1 MTIQIPQ
8 GAKTMQLFDMN
19 IDIPEGKTYI
29 DIDDNF
35 LQNKY
40 NQFMQNN
47 QQQNNFNSQ
56 EELALDGKPMS
67 MYQAPQ
73 VSQNEPQEQ
82 GVWSKINKG
91 LEDFNNL
98 IDPKRMI
105 SEGLDYL
112 SPRVTSGEE
121 GVRQKIED
129 ATNQISGGLLA
140 RNFTSL
146 DNEEQKEIFQI
157 AYDEIKKLGYEPF
170 LEINNGDYKYIGVD
184 KNGKEVEFTPSFRNT
199 LASTKNE
206 LAFSVAGGY
215 AGSLAKTAGQTIA
228 KKALNYFAPS
238 AIGAGSGAVS
248 DLHSQSN
255 NTGIEVSHIDYAK
268 RFGSAAAE
276 DALAG
281 AVVGSAIKGIGKT
294 YKSVG
299 DLISSVKTGAQAGKD
314 MIDGMAVKG
323 GNLGN
328 RVIDKISK
336 TDIPVV
342 GKFTDGGLQNAET
355 IFNNLTKNVE
365 NKKQIDELIAKENPT
380 YLENGKP
387 TIEILKNIVE
397 QGLNKN
403 NPQFI
408 QDSAK
413 RTSAI
418 LKNISNS
425 LQGVPTTQRREVLLK
440 AAQAYPEIGSFLDDV
455 LKADKD
461 ASISFLNMIKGQDEV
476 FKNKTGL
483 NGEFDYK
490 AWQKDNHAYENR
502 INQEYGS
509 AISKLDQL
517 NNGNIVLTSEDLAKL
532 ENFKNNNFLEQD
544 VKNNIQS
551 YLDEIKGKEVSA
563 EQIFGL
569 RTAINKQLNTG
580 NKTYNTKQAYGIVK
594 EILDDALIRNASNK
608 VLAKEILDNANKN
621 FALKENFK
629 ESYLGM
635 MKPQETKEGLTD
647 RLVKGLRNINEDK
660 NLENAFKGM
669 NEQERLAN
677 ETHVMNSLLE
687 KHRIE
692 GVGYDFKSLAKDLED
707 VNFSSKKIKDAKDVI
722 NTYALIYNNNRD
734 LIMTALAS
742 SGKKTNSSIATT
754 IHGVFD
760 RILISGIFARLHALA
775 PFMKSAKEQ
784 ALRNQILDAIKLAKT
799 NKEVISNLKNIKI
812 ADQEQSRIF
821 KDALDNY
828 IKVDKEQNKILKDA
842 LIKEGVIKG
851 DNFFMDK
858 ADPKDNSLRFIGKND
873 KEYTINKDVRN
884 EWMKTFNL
892 KNIDDEYIPNIPK
905 EAKIALK
912 DREIKLT
919 KGSLLKLIEKD
930 RIKYIP
936 HIKETLESPQA
947 ILKDKDDFIFIKNI
961 DNQTYFTSI
970 GKDYETH
977 LTIISNSP
985 KKQNNIRNKI
995 KNAEVVYY
1003 NNARALP
1010 TSRAS
1015 SETNQVS
1022 FSDKHSTQA
1031 KHKESL
1037 EKYNRNFYLKHYK
1050 DFIDK
1055 SENKK
1060 IFFKY
1065 NFGDFLDIK
1074 KLEKSLEKY
1083 KESKPQEIKYKEL
1096 KRGYILDDL
1105 LNVDED
1111 VSYAVVNKDDLK
1123 PSLTRSL
1130 SQFRNKHSNS
1140 TISDI
1145 RNSFNEREHFKESSN
1160 FDGIPTITK
1169 DGLVIAGNHRTT
1181 AIRDLKGEN
1190 LARYIKQAKRV
1201 YGEDVFKGFDENKAM
1216 IVRILDKNDD
1226 DTIIRLSK
1234 LSNDGR
1240 LSDESE
1246 KLQALGAKYKE
1257 KLLKIENSKINTE
1270 KELMNF
1276 LGSRDILE
1284 SKRALLDHLMPN
1296 INDALLSWER
1306 RSGGDTEFSKILN
1319 DNALNLLHLKQA
1331 LNKNKVFKDNGN
1343 NFFSLF
1349 KRAIESINQSNVY
1362 KNNNELYDIIKKYTE
1377 PSLNFE
1383 KEFISSNKDLQADI
1397 LGFIIKYND
1406 TLTNPSEA
1414 FGNKI
1419 KKAIEFIYDNDSF
1432 SLFNNIK
1439 LSNYDVLNQMLNINI
1454 TNSIKYQELLNK
1466 AIDNLSDEK
1475 NIIKKLNENI
1485 KNKKSVKQR
1494 LDEKIQDDK
1503 KAREDILKRYD
1514 NFLKENKDNKLDF
1527 LDKMNLNTIEYNLTR
1542 QMIVNAKESTNKG
1555 VKKDIP
1561 SDLRGKIEKELN
1573 IQPLK
1578 EFGENYT
1585 EYYHDGKGALQ
1596 KLLIEKQGQVAGAF
1610 HRKDLGDIDLV
1621 WGEVTDKIKH
1631 KGYGLAHIID
1641 KHPEL
1646 DLKLISDIVDKGKL
1660 NNQNNIRY
1668 RIEYKNYIIGLSS
1681 EYKKGNKRTFI
1692 ITAFERYKG

>member
-1 MTIQIPQ
+1 
-8 GAKTMQLFDMN
+8 MN
-19 IDIPEGKTYI
+19 IREFLLEKPQENNIISFLQDGASQSENQNTSEYLSNLKNEVINDFYKNKDKYAKEYEKYNFKDQNLTNPMGNISEYKRDLYDYNKNPSMNADDLSNYI
-29 DIDDNF
+29 LDKQSKFNASKPIFADDNEVVR
-35 LQNKY
+35 KS
-40 NQFMQNN
+40 NQFMRDLGD
-47 QQQNNFNSQ
+47 
-56 EELALDGKPMS
+56 ELQKSGRGRLLQDDDGS
-67 MYQAPQ
+67 YWVQ
-73 VSQNEPQEQ
+73 
-82 GVWSKINKG
+82 
-91 LEDFNNL
+91 D
-98 IDPKRMI
+98 
-105 SEGLDYL
+105 
-112 SPRVTSGEE
+112 
-121 GVRQKIED
+121 
-129 ATNQISGGLLA
+129 
-140 RNFTSL
+140 
-146 DNEEQKEIFQI
+146 
-157 AYDEIKKLGYEPF
+157 
-170 LEINNGDYKYIGVD
+170 NNGNYSKVQGSTMGDLYRGLRDNGASMALGTAGAIGGTMLGGGV
-184 KNGKEVEFTPSFRNT
+184 GM
-199 LASTKNE
+199 
-206 LAFSVAGGY
+206 VAGG
-215 AGSLAKTAGQTIA
+215 ALGASL
-228 KKALNYFAPS
+228 
-238 AIGAGSGAVS
+238 GAGYDYYGNTKDTNQDMNLKEALMLMGENAGLSLIGDVAFAGVAKGARA
-248 DLHSQSN
+248 LK
-255 NTGIEVSHIDYAK
+255 NTYNMA
-268 RFGSAAAE
+268 
-276 DALAG
+276 
-281 AVVGSAIKGIGKT
+281 
-294 YKSVG
+294 
-299 DLISSVKTGAQAGKD
+299 KTGAQAGKD

-425 LQGVPTTQRREVLLK
+425 LQGMPTTHRREVLLK

-502 INQEYGS
+502 IKQEYGS
-509 AISKLDQL
+509 AISKLDEL
-517 NNGNIVLTSEDLAKL
+517 NNGKIVLTSEDLAKL

-594 EILDDALIRNASNK
+594 EILDDALIRNASDK

-629 ESYLGM
+629 ESYLGI
-635 MKPQETKEGLTD
+635 MKSQETKEGLAD

-677 ETHVMNSLLE
+677 ETHAMNSLLE

-722 NTYALIYNNNRD
+722 NAYALIYNNNRD

-742 SGKKTNSSIATT
+742 SGKKTNSSMATT
-754 IHGVFD
+754 IQGVFD

-775 PFMKSAKEQ
+775 PFVKSAKEQ

-858 ADPKDNSLRFIGKND
+858 ADPKDNSLRFIGKNG

-985 KKQNNIRNKI
+985 KKQNNIKNKM

-1015 SETNQVS
+1015 SETKQVS
-1022 FSDKHSTQA
+1022 FSNENSTQA
-1031 KHKESL
+1031 KP
-1037 EKYNRNFYLKHYK
+1037 
-1050 DFIDK
+1050 
-1055 SENKK
+1055 KK
-1060 IFFKY
+1060 
-1065 NFGDFLDIK
+1065 NLMDDIK
-1074 KLEKSLEKY
+1074 
-1083 KESKPQEIKYKEL
+1083 
-1096 KRGYILDDL
+1096 
-1105 LNVDED
+1105 
-1111 VSYAVVNKDDLK
+1111 
-1123 PSLTRSL
+1123 
-1130 SQFRNKHSNS
+1130 
-1140 TISDI
+1140 
-1145 RNSFNEREHFKESSN
+1145 
-1160 FDGIPTITK
+1160 
-1169 DGLVIAGNHRTT
+1169 
-1181 AIRDLKGEN
+1181 EN
-1190 LARYIKQAKRV
+1190 I
-1201 YGEDVFKGFDENKAM
+1201 
-1216 IVRILDKNDD
+1216 
-1226 DTIIRLSK
+1226 
-1234 LSNDGR
+1234 
-1240 LSDESE
+1240 
-1246 KLQALGAKYKE
+1246 
-1257 KLLKIENSKINTE
+1257 
-1270 KELMNF
+1270 
-1276 LGSRDILE
+1276 
-1284 SKRALLDHLMPN
+1284 
-1296 INDALLSWER
+1296 
-1306 RSGGDTEFSKILN
+1306 
-1319 DNALNLLHLKQA
+1319 
-1331 LNKNKVFKDNGN
+1331 KNKEV
-1343 NFFSLF
+1343 
-1349 KRAIESINQSNVY
+1349 
-1362 KNNNELYDIIKKYTE
+1362 KK
-1377 PSLNFE
+1377 
-1383 KEFISSNKDLQADI
+1383 
-1397 LGFIIKYND
+1397 
-1406 TLTNPSEA
+1406 
-1414 FGNKI
+1414 
-1419 KKAIEFIYDNDSF
+1419 
-1432 SLFNNIK
+1432 
-1439 LSNYDVLNQMLNINI
+1439 
-1454 TNSIKYQELLNK
+1454 
-1466 AIDNLSDEK
+1466 
-1475 NIIKKLNENI
+1475 

-1494 LDEKIQDDK
+1494 LDEKIQNDK
-1503 KAREDILKRYD
+1503 KASEDILKRYD
-1514 NFLKENKDNKLDF
+1514 NFLKENKDYNLDF
-1527 LDKMNLNTIEYNLTR
+1527 LDNMNLNTVEYNLTR
-1542 QMIVNAKESTNKG
+1542 QMIINAKESTNKG

-1561 SDLRGKIEKELN
+1561 SALRGKIEQELN

-1578 EFGENYT
+1578 EFGENYA
-1585 EYYHDGKGALQ
+1585 EYYHDVKGALQ

-1681 EYKKGNKRTFI
+1681 EYKGNKRTFI

>member
-1 MTIQIPQ
+1 
-8 GAKTMQLFDMN
+8 MN
-19 IDIPEGKTYI
+19 IREFLLEKPQENNIISFLQDGASQSENQNTSEYLSNLKNEVINDFYKNKDKYAKEYEKHNIKDQILTNPLGYI
-29 DIDDNF
+29 GEYKRDLYDYNKNPSMNADDLSDYILDKQSKFNSSKPIFADDNEVVR
-35 LQNKY
+35 KS
-40 NQFMQNN
+40 NQFMRDLGD
-47 QQQNNFNSQ
+47 
-56 EELALDGKPMS
+56 ELQKSGRGRLLQDDDGS
-67 MYQAPQ
+67 YWVQ
-73 VSQNEPQEQ
+73 
-82 GVWSKINKG
+82 
-91 LEDFNNL
+91 D
-98 IDPKRMI
+98 
-105 SEGLDYL
+105 
-112 SPRVTSGEE
+112 
-121 GVRQKIED
+121 
-129 ATNQISGGLLA
+129 
-140 RNFTSL
+140 
-146 DNEEQKEIFQI
+146 
-157 AYDEIKKLGYEPF
+157 
-170 LEINNGDYKYIGVD
+170 NNGNYSKVQGSTMGNLYRGIRDNGTSVALGTAGAIG
-184 KNGKEVEFTPSFRNT
+184 GTMLGGGFGM
-199 LASTKNE
+199 
-206 LAFSVAGGY
+206 VAGG
-215 AGSLAKTAGQTIA
+215 ALGASL
-228 KKALNYFAPS
+228 
-238 AIGAGSGAVS
+238 GAGYDYYGNTKDTNQDMNLKEALMLMGENAGLSLIGDAAFAGVAKGARA
-248 DLHSQSN
+248 LK
-255 NTGIEVSHIDYAK
+255 NTYNMA
-268 RFGSAAAE
+268 
-276 DALAG
+276 
-281 AVVGSAIKGIGKT
+281 
-294 YKSVG
+294 
-299 DLISSVKTGAQAGKD
+299 KTGARAGKD

-328 RVIDKISK
+328 RVIDKITQK
-336 TDIPVV
+336 DIPMI

-387 TIEILKNIVE
+387 TIEILKNFVE

-418 LKNISNS
+418 LKNISNA
-425 LQGVPTTQRREVLLK
+425 LQGVPTTQRREILLK
-440 AAQAYPEIGSFLDDV
+440 SAQAYPEIGSFLDDV
-455 LKADKD
+455 LKADRD

-483 NGEFDYK
+483 KGEFDYK

-502 INQEYGS
+502 IKQEYGS
-509 AISKLDQL
+509 AISKLDEL
-517 NNGNIVLTSEDLAKL
+517 NNGKIVLTSEDLAKL

-580 NKTYNTKQAYGIVK
+580 NKTYNTKQAYRIVK
-594 EILDDALIRNASNK
+594 EILDDALIRNASDK

-635 MKPQETKEGLTD
+635 MKPQETKEGLTH

-677 ETHVMNSLLE
+677 ETHTMNALLE

-707 VNFSSKKIKDAKDVI
+707 VEFSSKKIKDAKDVI

-754 IHGVFD
+754 IQGVFD

-775 PFMKSAKEQ
+775 PFVKSAKEQ

-858 ADPKDNSLRFIGKND
+858 ADPKDNSLRFIGKNG

-947 ILKDKDDFIFIKNI
+947 ILKDKDDFVFIKNI

-985 KKQNNIRNKI
+985 KKQNNIKNKM

-1015 SETNQVS
+1015 SETKQVS
-1022 FSDKHSTQA
+1022 FSNENSTQA
-1031 KHKESL
+1031 KP
-1037 EKYNRNFYLKHYK
+1037 
-1050 DFIDK
+1050 
-1055 SENKK
+1055 KK
-1060 IFFKY
+1060 
-1065 NFGDFLDIK
+1065 NLMDDIK
-1074 KLEKSLEKY
+1074 
-1083 KESKPQEIKYKEL
+1083 
-1096 KRGYILDDL
+1096 
-1105 LNVDED
+1105 
-1111 VSYAVVNKDDLK
+1111 
-1123 PSLTRSL
+1123 
-1130 SQFRNKHSNS
+1130 
-1140 TISDI
+1140 
-1145 RNSFNEREHFKESSN
+1145 
-1160 FDGIPTITK
+1160 
-1169 DGLVIAGNHRTT
+1169 
-1181 AIRDLKGEN
+1181 EN
-1190 LARYIKQAKRV
+1190 I
-1201 YGEDVFKGFDENKAM
+1201 
-1216 IVRILDKNDD
+1216 
-1226 DTIIRLSK
+1226 
-1234 LSNDGR
+1234 
-1240 LSDESE
+1240 
-1246 KLQALGAKYKE
+1246 
-1257 KLLKIENSKINTE
+1257 
-1270 KELMNF
+1270 
-1276 LGSRDILE
+1276 
-1284 SKRALLDHLMPN
+1284 
-1296 INDALLSWER
+1296 
-1306 RSGGDTEFSKILN
+1306 
-1319 DNALNLLHLKQA
+1319 
-1331 LNKNKVFKDNGN
+1331 KNKEV
-1343 NFFSLF
+1343 
-1349 KRAIESINQSNVY
+1349 
-1362 KNNNELYDIIKKYTE
+1362 KK
-1377 PSLNFE
+1377 
-1383 KEFISSNKDLQADI
+1383 
-1397 LGFIIKYND
+1397 
-1406 TLTNPSEA
+1406 
-1414 FGNKI
+1414 
-1419 KKAIEFIYDNDSF
+1419 
-1432 SLFNNIK
+1432 
-1439 LSNYDVLNQMLNINI
+1439 
-1454 TNSIKYQELLNK
+1454 
-1466 AIDNLSDEK
+1466 
-1475 NIIKKLNENI
+1475 

-1494 LDEKIQDDK
+1494 LDEKIQNDK
-1503 KAREDILKRYD
+1503 KASEDILKRYD
-1514 NFLKENKDNKLDF
+1514 NFLKENKDYNLDF
-1527 LDKMNLNTIEYNLTR
+1527 LDNMNLNTVEYNLTR
-1542 QMIVNAKESTNKG
+1542 QMIINAKESTNKG

-1561 SDLRGKIEKELN
+1561 SALRGKIEQELN

-1578 EFGENYT
+1578 EFGENYA

-1621 WGEVTDKIKH
+1621 WGD
-1631 KGYGLAHIID
+1631 G
-1641 KHPEL
+1641 
-1646 DLKLISDIVDKGKL
+1646 
-1660 NNQNNIRY
+1660 NF
-1668 RIEYKNYIIGLSS
+1668 GLSHIVNRR
-1681 EYKKGNKRTFI
+1681 EEDFIKQGLNKIEAKNKALNFIKEIENIINNGNVKKGNNRAFIEVKNSRVMVALDYKGKDKKWI
-1692 ITAFERYKG
+1692 ITAYNFY

>member
-1 MTIQIPQ
+1 
-8 GAKTMQLFDMN
+8 MN
-19 IDIPEGKTYI
+19 IREFLLEKPQENNIISFLQDGASQSENQNTSEYLSNLKNEVINDFYKNKDKYDKEYEKYNIKDQNLTNPLGYI
-29 DIDDNF
+29 GEYKRDLYDYNKNPSMNADDLSNYILDKQSKFNASKPIFADDNEVVR
-35 LQNKY
+35 KS
-40 NQFMQNN
+40 NQFMRDLGD
-47 QQQNNFNSQ
+47 
-56 EELALDGKPMS
+56 ELQKSGRGRLLQDDDGS
-67 MYQAPQ
+67 YWVQ
-73 VSQNEPQEQ
+73 
-82 GVWSKINKG
+82 
-91 LEDFNNL
+91 D
-98 IDPKRMI
+98 
-105 SEGLDYL
+105 
-112 SPRVTSGEE
+112 
-121 GVRQKIED
+121 
-129 ATNQISGGLLA
+129 
-140 RNFTSL
+140 
-146 DNEEQKEIFQI
+146 
-157 AYDEIKKLGYEPF
+157 
-170 LEINNGDYKYIGVD
+170 NNGNYSKVQGNTMGDLYRGLRDNGASMALGTAGAIGGTMLGGGV
-184 KNGKEVEFTPSFRNT
+184 GM
-199 LASTKNE
+199 
-206 LAFSVAGGY
+206 VAGG
-215 AGSLAKTAGQTIA
+215 ALGASL
-228 KKALNYFAPS
+228 
-238 AIGAGSGAVS
+238 GAGYDYYGNTKDTNQDMNLKEALMLMGENAGLSLIGDAAFAGVAKGARA
-248 DLHSQSN
+248 LK
-255 NTGIEVSHIDYAK
+255 NTYNMA
-268 RFGSAAAE
+268 
-276 DALAG
+276 
-281 AVVGSAIKGIGKT
+281 
-294 YKSVG
+294 
-299 DLISSVKTGAQAGKD
+299 KTGAQAGKD

-328 RVIDKISK
+328 RVIDKITQK
-336 TDIPVV
+336 DIPMI

-418 LKNISNS
+418 LKSISNS
-425 LQGVPTTQRREVLLK
+425 LQGMPTTQRREVLLK

-509 AISKLDQL
+509 AISKLDEL
-517 NNGNIVLTSEDLAKL
+517 NNGKIVLTSEDLAKL
-532 ENFKNNNFLEQD
+532 ENFKNNNFLDQD

-580 NKTYNTKQAYGIVK
+580 NKTYNTKQAYEIIK
-594 EILDDALIRNASNK
+594 EILDNALIRNTSNRE
-608 VLAKEILDNANKN
+608 LAKEVLNNANKN

-742 SGKKTNSSIATT
+742 SGKKTNSSMATT
-754 IHGVFD
+754 IQGVFD

-775 PFMKSAKEQ
+775 PFVKSAKEQ

-858 ADPKDNSLRFIGKND
+858 ADPSKAKSDLNVKISVSPNVRNLAKLTNDEIIADLEYLANKHKEMFKKPSDVFKLIKEIKVNPTFFYKNNRIDIALIAKRLNDNKLGKLGVNKNTGEVRHITKVKEKDLARLEKVSKKNTKENVGIIQTFIQPGSKNENSLNG
-873 KEYTINKDVRN
+873 
-884 EWMKTFNL
+884 L
-892 KNIDDEYIPNIPK
+892 PN
-905 EAKIALK
+905 
-912 DREIKLT
+912 
-919 KGSLLKLIEKD
+919 
-930 RIKYIP
+930 
-936 HIKETLESPQA
+936 
-947 ILKDKDDFIFIKNI
+947 
-961 DNQTYFTSI
+961 
-970 GKDYETH
+970 
-977 LTIISNSP
+977 ISNSTQTKP
-985 KKQNNIRNKI
+985 K
-995 KNAEVVYY
+995 
-1003 NNARALP
+1003 
-1010 TSRAS
+1010 
-1015 SETNQVS
+1015 TNLM
-1022 FSDKHSTQA
+1022 D
-1031 KHKESL
+1031 
-1037 EKYNRNFYLKHYK
+1037 
-1050 DFIDK
+1050 
-1055 SENKK
+1055 
-1060 IFFKY
+1060 
-1065 NFGDFLDIK
+1065 DIK
-1074 KLEKSLEKY
+1074 K
-1083 KESKPQEIKYKEL
+1083 
-1096 KRGYILDDL
+1096 
-1105 LNVDED
+1105 
-1111 VSYAVVNKDDLK
+1111 
-1123 PSLTRSL
+1123 
-1130 SQFRNKHSNS
+1130 
-1140 TISDI
+1140 
-1145 RNSFNEREHFKESSN
+1145 
-1160 FDGIPTITK
+1160 
-1169 DGLVIAGNHRTT
+1169 
-1181 AIRDLKGEN
+1181 
-1190 LARYIKQAKRV
+1190 
-1201 YGEDVFKGFDENKAM
+1201 
-1216 IVRILDKNDD
+1216 
-1226 DTIIRLSK
+1226 
-1234 LSNDGR
+1234 
-1240 LSDESE
+1240 
-1246 KLQALGAKYKE
+1246 
-1257 KLLKIENSKINTE
+1257 
-1270 KELMNF
+1270 
-1276 LGSRDILE
+1276 
-1284 SKRALLDHLMPN
+1284 
-1296 INDALLSWER
+1296 
-1306 RSGGDTEFSKILN
+1306 
-1319 DNALNLLHLKQA
+1319 
-1331 LNKNKVFKDNGN
+1331 
-1343 NFFSLF
+1343 
-1349 KRAIESINQSNVY
+1349 
-1362 KNNNELYDIIKKYTE
+1362 
-1377 PSLNFE
+1377 
-1383 KEFISSNKDLQADI
+1383 
-1397 LGFIIKYND
+1397 
-1406 TLTNPSEA
+1406 
-1414 FGNKI
+1414 
-1419 KKAIEFIYDNDSF
+1419 
-1432 SLFNNIK
+1432 NIK
-1439 LSNYDVLNQMLNINI
+1439 AKEV
-1454 TNSIKYQELLNK
+1454 
-1466 AIDNLSDEK
+1466 
-1475 NIIKKLNENI
+1475 KK
-1485 KNKKSVKQR
+1485 KNKKSVKQS
-1494 LDEKIQDDK
+1494 LDEKIQNDK
-1503 KAREDILKRYD
+1503 KASEDILKRYD
-1514 NFLKENKDNKLDF
+1514 NFLKENKDYNFDF
-1527 LDKMNLNTIEYNLTR
+1527 LDNMNLNTVEYNLTR
-1542 QMIVNAKESTNKG
+1542 QMIINAKESTNKG

-1561 SDLRGKIEKELN
+1561 SALRGKIEKELN

-1578 EFGENYT
+1578 EFGENYA

-1681 EYKKGNKRTFI
+1681 EYKGNKRTFI

>member
-1 MTIQIPQ
+1 
-8 GAKTMQLFDMN
+8 MN
-19 IDIPEGKTYI
+19 IREFLLEKPQENNIISFLQDGASQSENQNTSEYLSNLKNEVINDFYKNKDKYAKEYEKYNFKDQNLTNPMGNISEYKRDLYAYNKNPSMNADDLSNYI
-29 DIDDNF
+29 LDKQSKFNASKPIFADDNEVAR
-35 LQNKY
+35 KS
-40 NQFMQNN
+40 NQFMRDLGD
-47 QQQNNFNSQ
+47 
-56 EELALDGKPMS
+56 ELQKSGRGRLLQDDDGS
-67 MYQAPQ
+67 YWVQ
-73 VSQNEPQEQ
+73 
-82 GVWSKINKG
+82 
-91 LEDFNNL
+91 D
-98 IDPKRMI
+98 
-105 SEGLDYL
+105 
-112 SPRVTSGEE
+112 
-121 GVRQKIED
+121 
-129 ATNQISGGLLA
+129 
-140 RNFTSL
+140 
-146 DNEEQKEIFQI
+146 
-157 AYDEIKKLGYEPF
+157 
-170 LEINNGDYKYIGVD
+170 NNGNYSKVQGSTMGDLYRGLRDNGASMALGTAGAIGGTMLGGGV
-184 KNGKEVEFTPSFRNT
+184 GM
-199 LASTKNE
+199 
-206 LAFSVAGGY
+206 VAGG
-215 AGSLAKTAGQTIA
+215 ALGASL
-228 KKALNYFAPS
+228 
-238 AIGAGSGAVS
+238 GAGYDYYGNTKDTNQDMNLKEAIMLMGENAGLSLIGDAAFAGVAKGARA
-248 DLHSQSN
+248 LK
-255 NTGIEVSHIDYAK
+255 NTYNMA
-268 RFGSAAAE
+268 
-276 DALAG
+276 
-281 AVVGSAIKGIGKT
+281 
-294 YKSVG
+294 
-299 DLISSVKTGAQAGKD
+299 KTGAQAGKD

-328 RVIDKISK
+328 RVIDKITQK
-336 TDIPVV
+336 DIPMI

-418 LKNISNS
+418 LKSISNS
-425 LQGVPTTQRREVLLK
+425 LQGMPTTQRREVLLK

-509 AISKLDQL
+509 AISKLDEL

-707 VNFSSKKIKDAKDVI
+707 VNFSSKKIKDAKDII

-858 ADPKDNSLRFIGKND
+858 ADPSKAKSDLNVKISVSPNVRNLAKLTNDEIIADLEYLANKHKEMFKKPSDVFKLIKEIKVNPTFFYKNNRIDIALIAKRLNDNKLGKLGVNKNTGEVRHITKVKEKDLARLEKVSKKNTKENVGIIQTFIQPGSKNENSLNG
-873 KEYTINKDVRN
+873 
-884 EWMKTFNL
+884 L
-892 KNIDDEYIPNIPK
+892 PN
-905 EAKIALK
+905 
-912 DREIKLT
+912 
-919 KGSLLKLIEKD
+919 
-930 RIKYIP
+930 
-936 HIKETLESPQA
+936 
-947 ILKDKDDFIFIKNI
+947 
-961 DNQTYFTSI
+961 
-970 GKDYETH
+970 
-977 LTIISNSP
+977 ISNSTQTKP
-985 KKQNNIRNKI
+985 K
-995 KNAEVVYY
+995 
-1003 NNARALP
+1003 
-1010 TSRAS
+1010 
-1015 SETNQVS
+1015 TNLM
-1022 FSDKHSTQA
+1022 D
-1031 KHKESL
+1031 
-1037 EKYNRNFYLKHYK
+1037 
-1050 DFIDK
+1050 
-1055 SENKK
+1055 
-1060 IFFKY
+1060 
-1065 NFGDFLDIK
+1065 DIK
-1074 KLEKSLEKY
+1074 K
-1083 KESKPQEIKYKEL
+1083 
-1096 KRGYILDDL
+1096 
-1105 LNVDED
+1105 
-1111 VSYAVVNKDDLK
+1111 
-1123 PSLTRSL
+1123 
-1130 SQFRNKHSNS
+1130 
-1140 TISDI
+1140 
-1145 RNSFNEREHFKESSN
+1145 
-1160 FDGIPTITK
+1160 
-1169 DGLVIAGNHRTT
+1169 
-1181 AIRDLKGEN
+1181 
-1190 LARYIKQAKRV
+1190 
-1201 YGEDVFKGFDENKAM
+1201 
-1216 IVRILDKNDD
+1216 
-1226 DTIIRLSK
+1226 
-1234 LSNDGR
+1234 
-1240 LSDESE
+1240 
-1246 KLQALGAKYKE
+1246 
-1257 KLLKIENSKINTE
+1257 
-1270 KELMNF
+1270 
-1276 LGSRDILE
+1276 
-1284 SKRALLDHLMPN
+1284 
-1296 INDALLSWER
+1296 
-1306 RSGGDTEFSKILN
+1306 
-1319 DNALNLLHLKQA
+1319 
-1331 LNKNKVFKDNGN
+1331 
-1343 NFFSLF
+1343 
-1349 KRAIESINQSNVY
+1349 
-1362 KNNNELYDIIKKYTE
+1362 
-1377 PSLNFE
+1377 
-1383 KEFISSNKDLQADI
+1383 
-1397 LGFIIKYND
+1397 
-1406 TLTNPSEA
+1406 
-1414 FGNKI
+1414 
-1419 KKAIEFIYDNDSF
+1419 
-1432 SLFNNIK
+1432 NIK
-1439 LSNYDVLNQMLNINI
+1439 AKEV
-1454 TNSIKYQELLNK
+1454 
-1466 AIDNLSDEK
+1466 
-1475 NIIKKLNENI
+1475 KK
-1485 KNKKSVKQR
+1485 KNKKSVKQS
-1494 LDEKIQDDK
+1494 LDEKIQNDK
-1503 KAREDILKRYD
+1503 KASEDILKRYD
-1514 NFLKENKDNKLDF
+1514 NFLKENKDYNFDF
-1527 LDKMNLNTIEYNLTR
+1527 LDNMNLNTVEYNLTR
-1542 QMIVNAKESTNKG
+1542 QMIINAKESTNKG

-1561 SDLRGKIEKELN
+1561 SALRGKIEQELN

-1578 EFGENYT
+1578 EFGENYA

-1621 WGEVTDKIKH
+1621 WGD
-1631 KGYGLAHIID
+1631 G
-1641 KHPEL
+1641 
-1646 DLKLISDIVDKGKL
+1646 
-1660 NNQNNIRY
+1660 NF
-1668 RIEYKNYIIGLSS
+1668 GLSHIVNRREEDFIKQGLNKIEAKNKALNFIKEMENIINNGS
-1681 EYKKGNKRTFI
+1681 VKKGNNRAFIDIKNNRVMVALDYKGKDKKWI
-1692 ITAFERYKG
+1692 ITAYNFY

>member
-112 SPRVTSGEE
+112 SPKVTSGEE
-121 GVRQKIED
+121 GARQKIED

-146 DNEEQKEIFQI
+146 DNEEQKQIFQI

-184 KNGKEVEFTPSFRNT
+184 KNGKEVDFTPSFRNT

-238 AIGAGSGAVS
+238 AIGAGSGAMA

-255 NTGIEVSHIDYAK
+255 NTGIEASYMDYAK

-418 LKNISNS
+418 LKNISNA
-425 LQGVPTTQRREVLLK
+425 LQGVPTTQRREILLK
-440 AAQAYPEIGSFLDDV
+440 SAQAYPEIGSFLDDV

-461 ASISFLNMIKGQDEV
+461 ASISFLNIIKEQDEV

-483 NGEFDYK
+483 NGEFDVK
-490 AWQKDNHAYENR
+490 AWQKDNSSYKKR
-502 INQEYGS
+502 INNEYAQ
-509 AISKLDQL
+509 AIKSIDEL
-517 NNGNIVLTSEDLAKL
+517 NNGSIRLSKEGLAKI
-532 ENFKNNNFLEQD
+532 EEFKNNNFLEQD
-544 VKNNIQS
+544 IKTNIS
-551 YLDEIKGKEVSA
+551 SFLEDAIDKDLSA
-563 EQIFGL
+563 EQIFNL
-569 RTAINKQLNTG
+569 RSAINKQLATG
-580 NKTYNTKQAYGIVK
+580 NKTYNTKEAYRLVK
-594 EILDDALIRNASNK
+594 DTLDETMIKNASDK
-608 VLAKEILDNANKN
+608 ELAKKILEDANKN
-621 FALKENFK
+621 YALKENFNN
-629 ESYLGM
+629 SYLG
-635 MKPQETKEGLTD
+635 KIKDQETPEALAQRIANGA
-647 RLVKGLRNINEDK
+647 RNINEDK
-660 NLENAFKGM
+660 DLKRAFEGM
-669 NEQERLAN
+669 NEAERKAN
-677 ETHVMNSLLE
+677 EKHAFNALLA

-692 GVGYDFKSLAKDLED
+692 DIGYDFKNLVKDMDNVEFVSKDLKYAKEV
-707 VNFSSKKIKDAKDVI
+707 VNVYAKI
-722 NTYALIYNNNRD
+722 YQNNKD

-754 IHGVFD
+754 ISGVFD
-760 RILISGIFARLHALA
+760 RILISGVFARIHALV

-784 ALRNQILDAIKLAKT
+784 ALRNQILDALKLAKT

-812 ADQEQSRIF
+812 ADKEQSRIF

-858 ADPKDNSLRFIGKND
+858 ADPSKAKSDLNVKISVSPNVRNLAKLTNDEIIADLEYLANKHNEMFKKPSDVFKLIKEIKENPTFFYKNNRMDIALIAKRLNDNKLGKLGVNKDTGEVRHVTKVKEKDLTRLEKVSKKNTKENVGIIQTFIQPGSKNDNSLNGLPNNPNSTQTKPKKNLMED
-873 KEYTINKDVRN
+873 IKE
-884 EWMKTFNL
+884 
-892 KNIDDEYIPNIPK
+892 NI
-905 EAKIALK
+905 EAK
-912 DREIKLT
+912 EV
-919 KGSLLKLIEKD
+919 EK
-930 RIKYIP
+930 
-936 HIKETLESPQA
+936 
-947 ILKDKDDFIFIKNI
+947 
-961 DNQTYFTSI
+961 
-970 GKDYETH
+970 
-977 LTIISNSP
+977 
-985 KKQNNIRNKI
+985 
-995 KNAEVVYY
+995 
-1003 NNARALP
+1003 
-1010 TSRAS
+1010 
-1015 SETNQVS
+1015 
-1022 FSDKHSTQA
+1022 
-1031 KHKESL
+1031 
-1037 EKYNRNFYLKHYK
+1037 
-1050 DFIDK
+1050 
-1055 SENKK
+1055 
-1060 IFFKY
+1060 
-1065 NFGDFLDIK
+1065 
-1074 KLEKSLEKY
+1074 
-1083 KESKPQEIKYKEL
+1083 
-1096 KRGYILDDL
+1096 
-1105 LNVDED
+1105 
-1111 VSYAVVNKDDLK
+1111 
-1123 PSLTRSL
+1123 
-1130 SQFRNKHSNS
+1130 
-1140 TISDI
+1140 
-1145 RNSFNEREHFKESSN
+1145 
-1160 FDGIPTITK
+1160 
-1169 DGLVIAGNHRTT
+1169 
-1181 AIRDLKGEN
+1181 
-1190 LARYIKQAKRV
+1190 
-1201 YGEDVFKGFDENKAM
+1201 
-1216 IVRILDKNDD
+1216 
-1226 DTIIRLSK
+1226 
-1234 LSNDGR
+1234 
-1240 LSDESE
+1240 
-1246 KLQALGAKYKE
+1246 
-1257 KLLKIENSKINTE
+1257 
-1270 KELMNF
+1270 
-1276 LGSRDILE
+1276 
-1284 SKRALLDHLMPN
+1284 
-1296 INDALLSWER
+1296 
-1306 RSGGDTEFSKILN
+1306 
-1319 DNALNLLHLKQA
+1319 
-1331 LNKNKVFKDNGN
+1331 
-1343 NFFSLF
+1343 
-1349 KRAIESINQSNVY
+1349 
-1362 KNNNELYDIIKKYTE
+1362 
-1377 PSLNFE
+1377 
-1383 KEFISSNKDLQADI
+1383 
-1397 LGFIIKYND
+1397 
-1406 TLTNPSEA
+1406 
-1414 FGNKI
+1414 
-1419 KKAIEFIYDNDSF
+1419 
-1432 SLFNNIK
+1432 
-1439 LSNYDVLNQMLNINI
+1439 
-1454 TNSIKYQELLNK
+1454 
-1466 AIDNLSDEK
+1466 
-1475 NIIKKLNENI
+1475 

-1494 LDEKIQDDK
+1494 IDEKIQNDK
-1503 KAREDILKRYD
+1503 KASEERIEKIKQVIARKQKIDKVRDKKNNREIAGKIGTYTLK
-1514 NFLKENKDNKLDF
+1514 NLIKLKERSEDNK
-1527 LDKMNLNTIEYNLTR
+1527 N
-1542 QMIVNAKESTNKG
+1542 
-1555 VKKDIP
+1555 
-1561 SDLRGKIEKELN
+1561 
-1573 IQPLK
+1573 
-1578 EFGENYT
+1578 
-1585 EYYHDGKGALQ
+1585 
-1596 KLLIEKQGQVAGAF
+1596 
-1610 HRKDLGDIDLV
+1610 
-1621 WGEVTDKIKH
+1621 
-1631 KGYGLAHIID
+1631 
-1641 KHPEL
+1641 
-1646 DLKLISDIVDKGKL
+1646 
-1660 NNQNNIRY
+1660 
-1668 RIEYKNYIIGLSS
+1668 
-1681 EYKKGNKRTFI
+1681 
-1692 ITAFERYKG
+1692 

>member
-1 MTIQIPQ
+1 
-8 GAKTMQLFDMN
+8 MN
-19 IDIPEGKTYI
+19 IREFLLEKPQENNIISFLQDGASQSENQNTSEYLSNLKNEVINDFYKNKDKYAKEYEKYNFKDQNLTNPMGNISEYKRDLYDYNKNPSMNADDLSNYI
-29 DIDDNF
+29 LDKQSKFNASKPIFADDNEVAR
-35 LQNKY
+35 KS
-40 NQFMQNN
+40 NQFMRDLGD
-47 QQQNNFNSQ
+47 
-56 EELALDGKPMS
+56 ELQKSGRGRLLQDDDGS
-67 MYQAPQ
+67 YWVQ
-73 VSQNEPQEQ
+73 
-82 GVWSKINKG
+82 
-91 LEDFNNL
+91 D
-98 IDPKRMI
+98 
-105 SEGLDYL
+105 
-112 SPRVTSGEE
+112 
-121 GVRQKIED
+121 
-129 ATNQISGGLLA
+129 
-140 RNFTSL
+140 
-146 DNEEQKEIFQI
+146 
-157 AYDEIKKLGYEPF
+157 
-170 LEINNGDYKYIGVD
+170 NNGNYSKVQGSTMGDLYRGLRDNGASMALGTAGAIGGTMLGGGV
-184 KNGKEVEFTPSFRNT
+184 GM
-199 LASTKNE
+199 
-206 LAFSVAGGY
+206 VAGG
-215 AGSLAKTAGQTIA
+215 ALGASL
-228 KKALNYFAPS
+228 
-238 AIGAGSGAVS
+238 GAGYDYYGNTKDTNQDMNLKEAIMLMGENAGLSLIGDAAFAGVAKGARA
-248 DLHSQSN
+248 LK
-255 NTGIEVSHIDYAK
+255 NTYNMA
-268 RFGSAAAE
+268 
-276 DALAG
+276 
-281 AVVGSAIKGIGKT
+281 
-294 YKSVG
+294 
-299 DLISSVKTGAQAGKD
+299 KTGAQAGKD

-387 TIEILKNIVE
+387 TIEILKNIIE

-509 AISKLDQL
+509 AISKLDEL

-858 ADPKDNSLRFIGKND
+858 ADPKDNSLRFIGENG

-985 KKQNNIRNKI
+985 KKQNNIKNKM

-1015 SETNQVS
+1015 SETKQVS
-1022 FSDKHSTQA
+1022 FSNENSTQA
-1031 KHKESL
+1031 KP
-1037 EKYNRNFYLKHYK
+1037 
-1050 DFIDK
+1050 
-1055 SENKK
+1055 KK
-1060 IFFKY
+1060 
-1065 NFGDFLDIK
+1065 NLMNDIK
-1074 KLEKSLEKY
+1074 E
-1083 KESKPQEIKYKEL
+1083 
-1096 KRGYILDDL
+1096 
-1105 LNVDED
+1105 
-1111 VSYAVVNKDDLK
+1111 
-1123 PSLTRSL
+1123 
-1130 SQFRNKHSNS
+1130 
-1140 TISDI
+1140 
-1145 RNSFNEREHFKESSN
+1145 
-1160 FDGIPTITK
+1160 
-1169 DGLVIAGNHRTT
+1169 
-1181 AIRDLKGEN
+1181 
-1190 LARYIKQAKRV
+1190 
-1201 YGEDVFKGFDENKAM
+1201 
-1216 IVRILDKNDD
+1216 
-1226 DTIIRLSK
+1226 
-1234 LSNDGR
+1234 
-1240 LSDESE
+1240 
-1246 KLQALGAKYKE
+1246 
-1257 KLLKIENSKINTE
+1257 
-1270 KELMNF
+1270 
-1276 LGSRDILE
+1276 
-1284 SKRALLDHLMPN
+1284 
-1296 INDALLSWER
+1296 
-1306 RSGGDTEFSKILN
+1306 
-1319 DNALNLLHLKQA
+1319 
-1331 LNKNKVFKDNGN
+1331 
-1343 NFFSLF
+1343 
-1349 KRAIESINQSNVY
+1349 
-1362 KNNNELYDIIKKYTE
+1362 
-1377 PSLNFE
+1377 
-1383 KEFISSNKDLQADI
+1383 
-1397 LGFIIKYND
+1397 
-1406 TLTNPSEA
+1406 
-1414 FGNKI
+1414 
-1419 KKAIEFIYDNDSF
+1419 
-1432 SLFNNIK
+1432 NIK
-1439 LSNYDVLNQMLNINI
+1439 AKEV
-1454 TNSIKYQELLNK
+1454 
-1466 AIDNLSDEK
+1466 
-1475 NIIKKLNENI
+1475 KK

-1494 LDEKIQDDK
+1494 LDEKIQNDK
-1503 KAREDILKRYD
+1503 KASEDILKRYD
-1514 NFLKENKDNKLDF
+1514 NFLKENKDYNLDF
-1527 LDKMNLNTIEYNLTR
+1527 LDNMNLNTVEYNLTR
-1542 QMIVNAKESTNKG
+1542 QMIINAKESTNKE

-1561 SDLRGKIEKELN
+1561 SALRGKIEQELN

-1578 EFGENYT
+1578 EFGENYA

-1621 WGEVTDKIKH
+1621 WGEVIDKIKH

-1681 EYKKGNKRTFI
+1681 EYKGNKRTFI